1 MRRRLGEFIVSN
13 EIMRGGEWRNF
24 TGGFFFVVVPVKLV
38 ICSLT
43 FGVIGWM
50 KYQPANTLLGS

>member
-24 TGGFFFVVVPVKLV
+24 TGGFFFVVVLVKLV

-43 FGVIGWM
+43 FGVMG
-50 KYQPANTLLGS
+50 G

>member
-24 TGGFFFVVVPVKLV
+24 TGGFFFVVVPVIAIKNPTAAAVPIDFLM
-38 ICSLT
+38 S
-43 FGVIGWM
+43 
-50 KYQPANTLLGS
+50 